1 MNTVGEN
8 IIATAKIQNKY
19 GAITILEKCPFLKG
33 NKIISHLAII
43 FSPTVPETLAS
54 SC

>member
-33 NKIISHLAII
+33 NKIISHFDGSNNI
-43 FSPTVPETLAS
+43 FVDCT
-54 SC
+54 